1 MDLKSLDLYHDFS
14 LSFTPLLI
22 LKVFVINNEL
32 MFRFIHFDDVFYN
45 ISFEKNEVK
54 SSCFMK
60 ILNNLKVLD
69 INDNEINIINKDTDI
84 MLINFWA
91 TWCSPCTKEMPSLNE
106 LQSKFDT
113 KNLKIVTVA
122 TGRNNPNKILAF
134 FKKYNLSNLENYRDP
149 KGKLALELGVIGLPF
164 SVIISKEKRNIGQLI
179 GPIDWSKKEVEDLFI
194 ELIEKES

>member
-1 MDLKSLDLYHDFS
+1 MTF
-14 LSFTPLLI
+14 FA
-22 LKVFVINNEL
+22 
-32 MFRFIHFDDVFYN
+32 N
-45 ISFEKNEVK
+45 ISFAEKNEINK
-54 SSCFMK
+54 FLFHENSQQLK
-60 ILNNLKVLD
+60 KLNVLD

-122 TGRNNPNKILAF
+122 TGRNNPDKILAF

>member
-1 MDLKSLDLYHDFS
+1 MTF
-14 LSFTPLLI
+14 FA
-22 LKVFVINNEL
+22 
-32 MFRFIHFDDVFYN
+32 N
-45 ISFEKNEVK
+45 ISFAEKNEVNK
-54 SSCFMK
+54 FLFHENSQQLK
-60 ILNNLKVLD
+60 NLNVLD
-69 INDNEINIINKDTDI
+69 INDNKIDIINKDTDI

-134 FKKYNLSNLENYRDP
+134 FKKYNLLNLENYRDP

-179 GPIDWSKKEVEDLFI
+179 GPIDWSKKEVEDLFT

>member
-1 MDLKSLDLYHDFS
+1 MTF
-14 LSFTPLLI
+14 FA
-22 LKVFVINNEL
+22 
-32 MFRFIHFDDVFYN
+32 N
-45 ISFEKNEVK
+45 ISFAEKNEVDK
-54 SSCFMK
+54 FLFHENSQQLK
-60 ILNNLKVLD
+60 KLNVLD

>member
-1 MDLKSLDLYHDFS
+1 MTFFANV
-14 LSFTPLLI
+14 SFA
-22 LKVFVINNEL
+22 
-32 MFRFIHFDDVFYN
+32 
-45 ISFEKNEVK
+45 EKNEIDK
-54 SSCFMK
+54 FLFHENSQQLK
-60 ILNNLKVLD
+60 KLNVLD

>member
-1 MDLKSLDLYHDFS
+1 MTF
-14 LSFTPLLI
+14 FA
-22 LKVFVINNEL
+22 
-32 MFRFIHFDDVFYN
+32 N
-45 ISFEKNEVK
+45 ISFAENEVDK
-54 SSCFMK
+54 FLFHENSQK
-60 ILNNLKVLD
+60 LKNLNVLD

-149 KGKLALELGVIGLPF
+149 KGKLALEMGVIGLPF

>member
-1 MDLKSLDLYHDFS
+1 MRIGCFVFLYA
-14 LSFTPLLI
+14 
-22 LKVFVINNEL
+22 L
-32 MFRFIHFDDVFYN
+32 MMFFAN
-45 ISFEKNEVK
+45 ISFAEKNEVNK
-54 SSCFMK
+54 FLFHENSQQLK
-60 ILNNLKVLD
+60 KLNVLD

-149 KGKLALELGVIGLPF
+149 KGKLALELGVVGLPF
-164 SVIISKEKRNIGQLI
+164 SLIISKEKRNIGQLI

-194 ELIEKES
+194 ELIEKKS

>member
-1 MDLKSLDLYHDFS
+1 MRIGCFVFLYA
-14 LSFTPLLI
+14 
-22 LKVFVINNEL
+22 L
-32 MFRFIHFDDVFYN
+32 MTFFAN
-45 ISFEKNEVK
+45 IAFAEKNEVDK
-54 SSCFMK
+54 FLFHENSQQLK
-60 ILNNLKVLD
+60 KLNVLD

-113 KNLKIVTVA
+113 KNLKIITVA

-149 KGKLALELGVIGLPF
+149 KGKLALELGVIGLHF

>member
-1 MDLKSLDLYHDFS
+1 MTF
-14 LSFTPLLI
+14 FA
-22 LKVFVINNEL
+22 
-32 MFRFIHFDDVFYN
+32 N
-45 ISFEKNEVK
+45 ISFAEKNEVNK
-54 SSCFMK
+54 FLFHENSQQLK
-60 ILNNLKVLD
+60 KLNVLD

-134 FKKYNLSNLENYRDP
+134 FKKYNLLNLENYRDP

-179 GPIDWSKKEVEDLFI
+179 GPIDWSKKR
-194 ELIEKES
+194 S